1 VYGWIALLAQRCEI
15 LRVSLPG
22 RSNTLAQVGDL
33 PYSLSELSRALRTRA
48 VSPLEV
54 TEALLARIEN
64 DETNAFITVTP
75 ERAMDDAAR
84 AEREI
89 RAGGYR
95 GPLHGVPVA
104 MKDLVYTEGVR
115 TTMASA
121 FFEDHVPEDDAAVAR
136 RLREAGTVLLGKT
149 NTHEFAYG
157 PTGDRSFFGPTRNP
171 RDPGKITG
179 GSSGGSGAAVAAG
192 LCYGAIG
199 SDTGGSIRIPAA
211 LCGVVGMKPTF
222 GRVGKSGV
230 FPLAWTLDHVGPLTR
245 TVEDNALLLSALA
258 GHDPEDPYSVDRP
271 EEDFARGLQHDIRGT
286 TVGIPTDFYFEHV
299 DDEVGARVREAVEV
313 FRGLG
318 AGIREVEVPNLWET
332 LHDQRLTLAAEAY
345 AVHEERL
352 KTEPEK
358 FDDHGLERLL
368 KGEELQA
375 YRYANAQRRKL
386 CSRREFEGVLGEV
399 DVILA
404 PSVPIPASDIG
415 QRQTSING
423 HDEAVYSALTRLT
436 GPTNMN
442 GLPSLSVPCGTT
454 ASGLPVG
461 LQLIGRPFDEA
472 TLYRFAH
479 AYEET
484 SSSAH

>member
-1 VYGWIALLAQRCEI
+1 MARRTEFPRSLA
-15 LRVSLPG
+15 G
-22 RSNTLAQVGDL
+22 
-33 PYSLSELSRALRTRA
+33 LSRALRA
-48 VSPLEV
+48 GEVSPVEV
-54 TEALLARIEN
+54 TEWSLGLIEL
-64 DETNAFITVTP
+64 DETNAFITVAA
-75 ERAMDDAAR
+75 ERAVEDARR

-89 RAGGYR
+89 SGGRYL

-104 MKDLVYTEGVR
+104 IKDLVSTEGVR

-121 FFEDHVPEDDAAVAR
+121 FFQDHVPDKDAAVAR

-171 RDPGKITG
+171 HDLTRISG
-179 GSSGGSGAAVAAG
+179 GSSGGSGAAVATG

-222 GRVGKSGV
+222 GRVGKGGV
-230 FPLAWTLDHVGPLTR
+230 FPLAPTLDHVGPLTR

-258 GHDPEDPYSVDRP
+258 GHDPQDLHSVDRP
-271 EEDFARGLQHDIRGT
+271 PEDFARDLDRGVAGDT
-286 TVGIPTDFYFEHV
+286 LGVPTSFFFEHV
-299 DDEVGARVREAVEV
+299 EREVEARVREAIEV
-313 FRGLG
+313 FRELG
-318 AGIREVEVPNLWET
+318 ATVREVEVPNVWET
-332 LHDQRLTLAAEAY
+332 LHAQRLTLAAEAY

-352 KTEPEK
+352 LSEPER
-358 FDDHGLERLL
+358 FDDQGLERLL
-368 KGEELQA
+368 RGEELRA
-375 YRYANAQRRKL
+375 YRYANAQERKL
-386 CSRREFEGVLGEV
+386 LSRREFEEVLGEV

-404 PSVPIPASDIG
+404 PSVPIPATEID
-415 QRQTSING
+415 QRELSIEG
-423 HDEAVYSALTRLT
+423 YEEAVYSALTRLT

-472 TLYRFAH
+472 TLYRFGH
-479 AYEET
+479 AFEQT
-484 SSSAH
+484 SNSAH